1 MNGMKR
7 SVAAALLVTATGIAA
22 LWWGTDGLRAYTSEA
37 ARRLAVLSEPRP
49 IPEVVLE
56 DQDGRQFRLQDY
68 RGKLLAVEFIYV
80 NCPSVCTALG
90 QSFQQIRNN
99 IPAVALGRDIVL
111 LSISFDPARDT
122 PPRLKDYARR
132 FGADGHNW
140 RVARIEDEEGLKTVL
155 ETFGIVVI
163 PDEFGGYEHNAA
175 LHLVNGEGRLALI
188 LDYNQPL
195 QFAAEVKLLL

>member
-1 MNGMKR
+1 MKR
-7 SVAAALLVTATGIAA
+7 SVATALLVTVTGIAA
-22 LWWGTDGLRAYTSEA
+22 LWWGTDGFRAFTSEA
-37 ARRLAVLSEPRP
+37 ARRLTVLREPRP
-49 IPEVVLE
+49 VPAVVLE
-56 DQDGRQFRLQDY
+56 DQDGRAFRLQDY

-80 NCPSVCTALG
+80 NCPSVCTTLG

-99 IPAVALGRDIVL
+99 IPAAALGRDIML

-132 FGADGHNW
+132 FGADGQNW
-140 RVARIEDEEGLKTVL
+140 RIARIEDEEGLKAVL

-175 LHLVNGEGRLALI
+175 LHLVDGEGRLALI
-188 LDYNQPL
+188 VDYNQPL
-195 QFAAEVKLLL
+195 QFAAEIKMLL